1 MDEGIAVRLNQLLY
15 TIAIFFIA
23 VLIVY
28 YYDCTYA
35 KEVYGSLLKC

>member
-1 MDEGIAVRLNQLLY
+1 MNEEIDVRLNQLLF

-23 VLIVY
+23 ALIVY

>member
-1 MDEGIAVRLNQLLY
+1 MNEIAVRMHKLLIV
-15 TIAIFFIA
+15 IAIFFIA
-23 VLIVY
+23 ALIVY